1 MTTVG
6 DVNDVVVA
14 TDRRVDELIELAGKL
29 WDPQA
34 AQGVLKVAELVLGV
48 INGDV
53 RWAIEEGRLDDA
65 YAQAVRMHNVCVDV
79 LKSEAPYTDAGAW
92 RVIVNQTVSELQPAA
107 VGIGAI
113 LVVGVIAGLFLS
125 RR

>member
-1 MTTVG
+1 MTTVA
-6 DVNDVVVA
+6 DVNAVVVA
-14 TDRRVDELIELAGKL
+14 TDARVDQLIELAGKL

-34 AQGVLKVAELVLGV
+34 ARGVLKVAELVLGV

-53 RWAIEEGRLDDA
+53 QHAIADGDLQGA
-65 YAQAVRMHNVCVDV
+65 YEQAVRMHNVCVDV

-92 RVIVNQTVSELQPAA
+92 RVIVDQTVRELQPAA

-113 LVVGVIAGLFLS
+113 LALGVLAGLFLS